1 MKKLLII
8 LTLSLT
14 LVFAEKQ
21 LSAQIIDIKPWHGT
35 YPDMEGTYPLTFIAF
50 KGSLIPIPHE
60 FIRIWPTHYY
70 MEVVAEPTYDTGEYA
85 SLLKIN
91 LLKIAEKLIQR
102 QEMKGRQQET
112 RQIRD
117 NTQMER
123 DMEKK
128 IFDANSDQLPDIYNI
143 ASGFIRLYASIN
155 RLDNLNKINNCS
167 WLKPIYQ
174 KQADELLTRFI
185 TVNLLRTEHGKKLEA
200 FAEIQKELNQQIGE
214 TDYTYRK
221 VHHYLVFTNDPN
233 TSYTFLTE

>member
-14 LVFAEKQ
+14 LVLTEKQ

-35 YPDMEGTYPLTFIAF
+35 YPDMEGTYPLSFIAF

-70 MEVVAEPTYDTGEYA
+70 MEVVAEPTYDTKEYT

-102 QEMKGRQQET
+102 QQMKKRQEET
-112 RQIRD
+112 QQIKD

-128 IFDANSDQLPDIYNI
+128 IFDANSDHLPDIYNI
-143 ASGFIRLYASIN
+143 ASGFIRLYTSIN
-155 RLDNLNKINNCS
+155 RLDNLNKMNDCS
-167 WLKPIYQ
+167 WLKSIYQ
-174 KQADELLTRFI
+174 KEADELLTRFVTI
-185 TVNLLRTEHGKKLEA
+185 NLFQADHGKKLAA
-200 FAEIQKELNQQIGE
+200 FEEIKQELNRLMGE

-221 VHHYLVFTNDPN
+221 VHHYQFYTNN
-233 TSYTFLTE
+233 VSQSYLFLTE